1 MEENNMTELSTLI
14 DNLKERVNNEDVSEE
29 LALVAR
35 DLDTLKMADYILKKY
50 NHASNI
56 HERR

>member
-1 MEENNMTELSTLI
+1 MEEYNMTELSTLI

-35 DLDTLKMADYILKKY
+35 DLDALKMAEYILKKY
-50 NHASNI
+50 K
-56 HERR
+56 EQVYP